1 MFNCRNLFPEALQ
14 QSTSLTRMI
23 CLAPA
28 ACFAALRSP
37 LPRSHAPRSPA
48 PRLVSTFQGVRCFV
62 LLALAAVASAM
73 TAISSRAAELPAAEL
88 VFQRHVA
95 AIGGDAALRK
105 PHNMVLR
112 GEADLVS
119 LKVKAPIEF
128 FVEAP
133 DRFLLRLKYHH
144 AFFGMIRVPFVG
156 VRQPECGYDGTN
168 GWTIDFERRIEPMS
182 SIASVPFRGLLD
194 KFTPLY
200 FSREFRLTRTLDIE
214 RFAGRDCY
222 RVLVVFPSGEH
233 ALEYYDT
240 VRGLLVGA
248 INPFTDD
255 GGSFNVSVTWSDY
268 RRLRTG
274 LSVPFLTDL
283 EVFGDHYLLK
293 GKEVRTDE
301 KGFAIP
307 ASKCSEVAPLVAT
320 LKPDPKPAQE
330 IIDRYLGLI
339 GGQEAIRKH
348 TSMHI
353 SGQLR
358 FPRNKGFSSP
368 IEIYSART
376 NRFCLQVQLAEGLHR
391 QGCDGQR
398 YWRATGTEVKFAA
411 GKDLE
416 QLLAM
421 RDFEAELHGPGSYRS
436 METLGTIKVDGRTCY
451 QLLLVRKSGEVFDE
465 FYDAETGLLYQRR
478 RADEGNGGSR
488 ELLETYDDYRRFG
501 DQMVPVRQVF
511 TALQYREELTISK
524 VEWDNVPE
532 TVFEPP
538 SDIKAAWERK
548 SLAKAK

>member
-1 MFNCRNLFPEALQ
+1 MEPGLKMFYSGELMTE
-14 QSTSLTRMI
+14 
-23 CLAPA
+23 
-28 ACFAALRSP
+28 
-37 LPRSHAPRSPA
+37 APRQANRRS
-48 PRLVSTFQGVRCFV
+48 RFFCQ
-62 LLALAAVASAM
+62 ALAALACVLVSAGAS
-73 TAISSRAAELPAAEL
+73 AAELPSAEEI
-88 VFQRHVA
+88 FQRHVNA
-95 AIGGDAALRK
+95 VGGVAALRK

-156 VRQPECGYDGTN
+156 IRQPECGYDGTN
-168 GWTIDFERRIEPMS
+168 GWTIDFERRLEPMS

-240 VRGLLVGA
+240 VGGLLVGA
-248 INPFTDD
+248 IYPFADD
-255 GGSFNVSVTWSDY
+255 GGSFNLSITWSDY

-274 LSVPFLTDL
+274 QSVPFLSDL
-283 EVFGDHYLLK
+283 EVFGEHYLLK

-301 KGFAIP
+301 KGFVIP
-307 ASKCSEVAPLVAT
+307 ASKCSDAAPLVAT

-330 IIDRYLGLI
+330 IIERYVEAI
-339 GGQEAIRKH
+339 GGPEAIRKH
-348 TSMHI
+348 TSVHI

-358 FPRNKGFSSP
+358 FPRNKGFSTP
-368 IEIYSART
+368 IQIYSART
-376 NRFCLQVQLAEGLHR
+376 NRFFLQVQLPEGLHR

-398 YWRATGTEVKFAA
+398 YWRATGTEVKFAT

-436 METLGTIKVDGRTCY
+436 METLGTIKADGKTCF
-451 QLLLVRKSGEVFDE
+451 QVLLVRKSGEVFDE
-465 FYDAETGLLYQRR
+465 FYDAESGLLHQRR
-478 RADEGNGGSR
+478 RVDEANGGCR

-501 DQMVPVRQVF
+501 NQMVPVQQVF

-524 VEWDNVPE
+524 VEWDNVAE

-538 SDIKAAWERK
+538 ADLKSALERK
-548 SLAKAK
+548 ALATAK

>member
-1 MFNCRNLFPEALQ
+1 MFNCGNLLPEALRR
-14 QSTSLTRMI
+14 SAG
-23 CLAPA
+23 LARIT
-28 ACFAALRSP
+28 C
-37 LPRSHAPRSPA
+37 
-48 PRLVSTFQGVRCFV
+48 
-62 LLALAAVASAM
+62 LALATLA
-73 TAISSRAAELPAAEL
+73 TALAATGAHAAELPAAEE
-88 VFQRHVA
+88 VFQRHVS
-95 AIGGDAALRK
+95 AIGGIAALRK

-112 GEADLVS
+112 GEADLIS

-128 FVEAP
+128 FVQEP

-168 GWTIDFERRIEPMS
+168 GWTIDFERRLEPMS
-182 SIASVPFRGLLD
+182 SIESVPFRGLLD

-248 INPFTDD
+248 IYPFADD

-274 LSVPFLTDL
+274 LSVPFLSDL
-283 EVFGDHYLLK
+283 EVFGEHYLLK

-301 KGFAIP
+301 KGFVIP
-307 ASKCSEVAPLVAT
+307 ASKCRDAAPSIAT
-320 LKPDPKPAQE
+320 LKPDSKPAQE
-330 IIDRYLGLI
+330 IIERYVEALG
-339 GGQEAIRKH
+339 GREAIRSH
-348 TSMHI
+348 NSMHI

-376 NRFCLQVQLAEGLHR
+376 NRFFLQVQLPEGLHR
-391 QGCDGQR
+391 QGCDGRR
-398 YWRATGTEVKFAA
+398 YWRATGTEVKFAT

-421 RDFEAELHGPGSYRS
+421 RDFEAELHEPGAYRS
-436 METLGTIKVDGRTCY
+436 IETLGTIKMGGRTCF
-451 QLLLVRKSGEVFDE
+451 QVLLVRKSGEVFDE
-465 FYDAETGLLYQRR
+465 FYDAETGLLHQRR
-478 RADEGNGGSR
+478 RVDEANGGSR
-488 ELLETYDDYRRFG
+488 ELLETYGDYRRFG
-501 DQMVPVRQVF
+501 NQLLPARQVF

-532 TVFEPP
+532 TVFNPP
-538 SDIKAAWERK
+538 PDLKQALEQKA
-548 SLAKAK
+548 LAQGK